1 MEATTVFIDT
11 AIFISKNY
19 HFEGSDFQSLIRL
32 AKEGKINVV
41 MTDITLQ
48 EIRSHIDEDTET
60 AIQEIQKTRKKA
72 KILRNFNELPLGAI
86 FEDIDLSQ
94 YKDKLRQKLESF
106 IKNCAIKIVNT
117 NTADIDNVFKLYFQR
132 KAPFGEGKKKSE
144 FPDAFVLDTLDRYVK
159 KSGEKIYVI
168 SEDKDFAQG
177 ATQFESIIYCSSLE
191 EFLNIATTHYELL
204 APQVIEF
211 IKTELK
217 QVTQRIETDFQYLGF
232 YLADQEGDVDDVKV
246 TEVSDPE
253 TFLIDVND
261 GYAIFEISCII
272 SYSANVIYD
281 DLETASY
288 DSEDKILIPWR
299 KIDAIVDRE
308 EKVEAEVIINFSH
321 QEPHN
326 FQVDEVSILSPK
338 NDVSVY
344 ANEDDWY

>member
-1 MEATTVFIDT
+1 MEASTVFIDT
-11 AIFISKNY
+11 SIFISKNY
-19 HFEGSDFQSLIRL
+19 HFEGSEFQSLIRL
-32 AKEGKINVV
+32 AKEDKINVV
-41 MTDITLQ
+41 LTDITLQ

-72 KILRNFNELPLGAI
+72 KILRNFNEMPLGAI

-94 YKDKLRQKLESF
+94 YKDTLRQKLESF
-106 IKNCAIKIVNT
+106 IKNCGIKIINN

-132 KAPFGEGKKKSE
+132 KSPFGEGKKKCE
-144 FPDAFVLDTLDRYVK
+144 FPDAFVLDALDRYAK
-159 KSGEKIYVI
+159 NLDEKIYVI

-177 ATQFESIIYCSSLE
+177 AAHFDNIIYSASLK
-191 EFLNIATTHYELL
+191 EFLNIATIHYELL
-204 APQVIEF
+204 APQVIDFLKRE
-211 IKTELK
+211 IK
-217 QVTQRIETDFQYLGF
+217 QVTQKIEKDFLYLGF
-232 YLADQEGDVDDVKV
+232 YLSDQEGDVDDVNV

-261 GYAIFEISCII
+261 GYAIFEITCNI

-288 DSEDKILIPWR
+288 DSEDKVLIPWR
-299 KIDAIVDRE
+299 KIDAIVERE
-308 EKVEAEVIINFSH
+308 ERVEAEVTITFSH

-326 FQVDEVSILSPK
+326 FEVEDVSILSPK

>member
-1 MEATTVFIDT
+1 MEASTVFIDT
-11 AIFISKNY
+11 SIFISKNY
-19 HFEGSDFQSLIRL
+19 HFEGSEFQSLIRL
-32 AKEGKINVV
+32 AKEDKIKVV
-41 MTDITLQ
+41 LTDITLQ

-72 KILRNFNELPLGAI
+72 KVLRNFNELPLGAI
-86 FEDIDLSQ
+86 FQDIDLSQ
-94 YKDKLRQKLESF
+94 YKEKLRQKLESF
-106 IKNCAIKIVNT
+106 IKNCGIKIINA

-132 KAPFGEGKKKSE
+132 KAPFGDGKKKSE
-144 FPDAFVLDTLDRYVK
+144 FPDAFVLDALDRYAK

-177 ATQFESIIYCSSLE
+177 AAQFERIIYGSSLE
-191 EFLNIATTHYELL
+191 EFLNIATIHYELL
-204 APQVIEF
+204 APQVIKF
-211 IKTELK
+211 LKKKIK
-217 QVTQRIETDFQYLGF
+217 QVAQKIEKDFLCLGF
-232 YLADQEGDVDDVKV
+232 YLSDQEGDVDDVNV

-253 TFLIDVND
+253 IFLIDVND
-261 GYAIFEISCII
+261 GYAIFEIACNI

-288 DSEDKILIPWR
+288 DSEDKVLIPWR
-299 KIDAIVDRE
+299 KIDTIVERE
-308 EKVEAEVIINFSH
+308 EEVEAEVTITFNH

-326 FQVDEVSILSPK
+326 FKVEEVSILSPK